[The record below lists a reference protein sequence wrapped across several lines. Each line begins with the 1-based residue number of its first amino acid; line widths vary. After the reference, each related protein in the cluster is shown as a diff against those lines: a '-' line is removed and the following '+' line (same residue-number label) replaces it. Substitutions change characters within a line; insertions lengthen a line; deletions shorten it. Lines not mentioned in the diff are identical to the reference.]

1 MGDSHVAAVCL
12 GGGAHSPQEHRPASP
27 SSSRRQ
33 PPCTHT
39 LLAPGWLGP
48 QIPRL
53 RAFLGPSYLRW
64 RGSDSPQKPLP
75 TPPGR
80 SSLPPG
86 LGHLSNVSCWIL
98 KLTPILPLLQYLTP
112 FVWINFLWKLFFPL
126 EKNFEK
132 LTGQD
137 DVPPCLQLGDLQHPM
152 TLHLCLPLEGLSPLQ
167 ERSQRLPQ
175 PGQPPQRGGGWG
187 PLPGNAAINNSP
199 SRCLGIPKGL
209 S

>member
-1 MGDSHVAAVCL
+1 MPRWGCPQPSGAPACFPLFLPQTATLHTHPARTRLARPPDSQTQSFL
-12 GGGAHSPQEHRPASP
+12 GPLLSALARLRLSPETPANPTRQKFPASRPGASLQRLMLDLKTHPHLASP
-27 SSSRRQ
+27 SIS
-33 PPCTHT
+33 
-39 LLAPGWLGP
+39 
-48 QIPRL
+48 
-53 RAFLGPSYLRW
+53 
-64 RGSDSPQKPLP
+64 
-75 TPPGR
+75 
-80 SSLPPG
+80 
-86 LGHLSNVSCWIL
+86 
-98 KLTPILPLLQYLTP
+98 TP

-152 TLHLCLPLEGLSPLQ
+152 TLHLCLPLEGVSPLQ

-187 PLPGNAAINNSP
+187 PLPANAAINNSP